1 MPSKQGKYQLHIRR
15 ATFKQ
20 GKAITYLSISQH
32 PTQMIQQTLRSIQSY
47 QSQSLFKSTLEYIHI
62 KFNTP
67 THLQSRCW
75 CLPQQNLRIISS
87 ASILMMVM
95 VISTLALYQLLGFNL
110 MSSKQSLSVK
120 GKSKNC
126 KILHFHW
133 LLRLHS
139 FQQTISI
146 LTLMNLLAWVLY
158 LHQ

>member
-1 MPSKQGKYQLHIRR
+1 MPSKQGKYQLHICR

-20 GKAITYLSISQH
+20 GIATIFLSISQH
-32 PTQMIQQTLRSIQSY
+32 PTRMIQQILRSIQSY

-87 ASILMMVM
+87 ASTPMMRKVIL
-95 VISTLALYQLLGFNL
+95 IPARYQLLAFNL
-110 MSSKQSLSVK
+110 MSSKQSLSVM

-146 LTLMNLLAWVLY
+146 LTSMNHLTSTLY